1 MKRMFLVDGSNH
13 AFRVYFGLP
22 PMHAP
27 DGTPTHALYG
37 FTTLLAQVHGT
48 YKPDYVAF
56 CFDKGRTFRNDLYPD
71 YKGHRPE
78 MPDDLRAQWP
88 ELPGLV
94 EAFGFVSLIVPG
106 FEADDV
112 IGTLARR
119 FASPDL
125 QVVLVTGDR
134 DYYQLVD
141 ENILVLDLMKDR
153 EIGPAEVPEIM
164 GVPVDRIVDLR
175 GLSGDKSDNIPGVPQ
190 VGDKTAAGW
199 INKYG
204 DLEQVIE
211 NASKIGGKRGANLQE
226 FAEQARLSKTLAT
239 IRTDVPLDLTLPDLA
254 PRGLQEAALEER
266 FDKWNFGKVARKL
279 LRAGP
284 QVDTGVYRAI
294 TTEDDLQALVQDL
307 TSAGCFGFDTETT
320 SLDPLQA
327 ELVGLS
333 FSWSP
338 TDAVYVPIGHTQGEQ
353 LARETVLQALRPLL
367 ERDDLGKIGSN
378 LKYDLVIC
386 RRAGVDLR
394 GITGDT
400 LLLDYVLAAHE
411 RSHGL
416 DALAERHLTHKMT
429 TFQQVSDGETRSF
442 AEVPIDRATHYAAE
456 DAQVA
461 LQVHE
466 KLAPN
471 LDDGTRYVYERI
483 ELPLIEVLADMETR
497 GIRLDVARL
506 SEIRDDVAERVQA
519 AEKTCHDILGR
530 PFNVGSVK
538 ELREILFEELGYD
551 TGKKTKT
558 GFSTDSS
565 VLEKLVGQRDPDL
578 PAAILQW
585 RELTKLLSTYLDKL
599 PTFVHET
606 DGRIHTSF
614 NQAVAATGRLSS
626 VNPNLQNIPIRME
639 EGRRI
644 REAFVPAP
652 GHVFLSCDYSQVEL
666 RILAHVSGSETLRE
680 AFASGDDIH
689 RLTASRVFGEPLDAV
704 TPALRD
710 AAKAINYGLLYGM
723 SAFRLARDLG
733 VSRTEAQRYMDDYF
747 ARMPEVQG
755 WIEQTRDDARR
766 DGLVTTLFGRRRLLP
781 GLNSKRWN
789 ERAAAEREAVNTV
802 VQGTAADI
810 MKLAML
816 AVHRRL
822 RTDGHQARMLLQVHD
837 ELLLEVPDDE
847 VDAVRAL
854 VVQEMRGAADL
865 AVPLE
870 VNAAVGQT
878 WREAHA

>member
-13 AFRVYFGLP
+13 AFRAYFALP

-37 FTTLLAQVHGT
+37 FTTLLSQIHGSF
-48 YKPDYVAF
+48 KPDYVAI
-56 CFDKGRTFRNDLYPD
+56 CFDKGKTFRNDLFPD

-112 IGTLARR
+112 IGTLAKR
-119 FASPDL
+119 FAGPEL
-125 QVVLVTGDR
+125 EVLLVTGDR

-141 ENILVLDLMKDR
+141 ANIRVLDLMKD
-153 EIGPAEVPEIM
+153 EEVGPEQVPELM
-164 GVPVDRIVDLR
+164 GVPPDRMVDLR

-199 INKYG
+199 IEKYG
-204 DLEQVIE
+204 DLEQVIA
-211 NASKIGGKRGANLQE
+211 NAAKIGGKRGQNLVE
-226 FAEQARLSKTLAT
+226 FADQARLSKTLAT
-239 IRTDVPLDLTLPDLA
+239 IVTDVPIPLTLDDLA
-254 PRGLQEAALEER
+254 PKGLQESALEER
-266 FDKWNFGKVARKL
+266 FERWNFGKVARRL
-279 LRAGP
+279 LRSGP
-284 QVDTGVYRAI
+284 QVDASVYRAI
-294 TTEDDLQALVQDL
+294 TTVADLDALVAEL
-307 TSAGCFGFDTETT
+307 EAAGRFGFDTETT

-333 FSWSP
+333 FSTGP
-338 TDAVYVPIGHTQGEQ
+338 KHGVYVPVGHTEGEQ
-353 LARETVLQALRPLL
+353 LDRALVLERLGPLL

-378 LKYDLVIC
+378 LKYDLVVC
-386 RRAGVDLR
+386 RRAGVELR
-394 GITGDT
+394 GISGDT

-416 DALAERHLTHKMT
+416 DALAERHLAHKMT
-429 TFQQVSDGETRSF
+429 TFHQVSDGERRPF
-442 AEVPIDRATHYAAE
+442 DEVPIDRATHYAAE

-461 LQVHE
+461 LQVHD
-466 KLAPN
+466 KLASN
-471 LDDGTRYVYERI
+471 LDDGTRFIYERV
-483 ELPLIEVLADMETR
+483 ELPLVAVLADMETR
-497 GIRLDVARL
+497 GIKLDTVHL
-506 SEIRDDVAERVQA
+506 SAIREGVAERVTA
-519 AEKTCHDILGR
+519 AERACHEALGR

-538 ELREILFEELGYD
+538 DLREILFEELGYES
-551 TGKKTKT
+551 GKATKT

-578 PAAILQW
+578 PAAILEW

-599 PTFVHET
+599 PTAVHPS

-644 REAFVPAP
+644 REAFVPEE
-652 GHVFLSCDYSQVEL
+652 GHLFLSCDYSQVEL
-666 RILAHVSGSETLRE
+666 RILAHVSGSATLRE

-689 RLTASRVFGEPLDAV
+689 RLTASRVFGVPLTEV
-704 TPALRD
+704 SPALRN

-733 VSRTEAQRYMDDYF
+733 VSRTEAQRYMDEYF
-747 ARMPEVQG
+747 AGMPEVAG
-755 WIEQTRDDARR
+755 WIDRTKESARR
-766 DGLVTTLFGRRRLLP
+766 TGMVSTLFGRRRLVPLIS
-781 GLNSKRWN
+781 SKRWN

-802 VQGTAADI
+802 IQGTAADV

-816 AVHRRL
+816 DVHRRL
-822 RTDGHQARMLLQVHD
+822 RAEGFAARMLLQVHD
-837 ELLLEVPDDE
+837 ELLVEAPE
-847 VDAVRAL
+847 PEIDAVKAL
-854 VVQEMRGAADL
+854 VVDAMRGAADL
-865 AVPLE
+865 EVPLE
-870 VNAAVGQT
+870 VNAATGRT

>member
-37 FTTLLAQVHGT
+37 FTTLLSQIHGSWE
-48 YKPDYVAF
+48 PDYVAV
-56 CFDKGRTFRNDLYPD
+56 CFDKGKTFRNELFPD

-94 EAFGFVSLIVPG
+94 EAFGFRCLIVPG

-112 IGTLARR
+112 IGTLAKR
-119 FASPDL
+119 FAGPDL
-125 QVVLVTGDR
+125 EVVLVTGDR

-141 ENILVLDLMKDR
+141 EHITVLDLMKDER
-153 EIGPAEVPEIM
+153 VGPAQVPDLM
-164 GVPVDRIVDLR
+164 GVPAERMVDLR
-175 GLSGDKSDNIPGVPQ
+175 ALSGDKSDNIPGVPQ

-199 INKYG
+199 IAKYG
-204 DLEQVIE
+204 DLEAVLA
-211 NASKIGGKRGANLQE
+211 NASKIGGKRGQNLVE
-226 FAEQARLSKTLAT
+226 FADQARLSKTLAT
-239 IRTDVPLDLTLPDLA
+239 IVTDVPLELTLDDLA
-254 PRGLQEAALEER
+254 PRGLQNEALEER
-266 FDKWNFGKVARKL
+266 FDRWNFGKVARRL
-279 LRAGP
+279 LRSGP
-284 QVDTGVYRAI
+284 QVDASVYRAI
-294 TTEDDLQALVQDL
+294 TTDADLDALVAAL
-307 TSAGCFGFDTETT
+307 EAAGTFGFDTETT

-327 ELVGLS
+327 EIVGLS
-333 FSWSP
+333 FSTGP
-338 TDAVYVPIGHTQGEQ
+338 KHGVYIPVGHVSGEQ
-353 LARETVLQALRPLL
+353 LPRDRVLGALRPLL
-367 ERDDLGKIGSN
+367 EREDLGKIGSN
-378 LKYDLVIC
+378 LKYDLVVC
-386 RRAGVDLR
+386 RRAGIDLR
-394 GITGDT
+394 GIAGDT

-416 DALAERHLTHKMT
+416 DALAERHLAHKMT
-429 TFQQVSDGETRSF
+429 TFQQVSDGERRPF
-442 AEVPIDRATHYAAE
+442 DEVPIDQATHYAAE

-466 KLAPN
+466 KLAPS
-471 LDDGTRYVYERI
+471 LDDGMRRVYREI
-483 ELPLIEVLADMETR
+483 ELPLVPVLADMETL
-497 GIRLDVARL
+497 GIKLDIGHLA
-506 SEIRDDVAERVQA
+506 SIRDGVAERVAA
-519 AEKTCHDILGR
+519 AEARCHDILGR
-530 PFNVGSVK
+530 PFNLGSVK
-538 ELREILFEELGYD
+538 DLREILFEELGYES
-551 TGKKTKT
+551 GKKTKT
-558 GFSTDSS
+558 GLSTDSS

-578 PAAILQW
+578 PAAILEW

-599 PTFVHET
+599 PATVHPS

-644 REAFVPAP
+644 REAFVPDD
-652 GHVFLSCDYSQVEL
+652 GCVFLSCDYSQVEL
-666 RILAHVSGSETLRE
+666 RILAHVSGSATLRE

-689 RLTASRVFGEPLDAV
+689 RLTASRVFGVPLDEV
-704 TPALRD
+704 SSSLRN

-747 ARMPEVQG
+747 AGMPEVEG
-755 WIEQTRDDARR
+755 WIARTRESARKE
-766 DGLVTTLFGRRRLLP
+766 GFVTTLFGRRRLVPLI
-781 GLNSKRWN
+781 SSQRWN

-802 VQGTAADI
+802 IQGTAADI
-810 MKLAML
+810 MKIAML

-822 RTDGHQARMLLQVHD
+822 RDEGRGARMLLQVHD
-837 ELLLEVPDDE
+837 ELLLEVPEAE
-847 VDAVRAL
+847 VEPVRAL
-854 VVQEMRGAADL
+854 VVDAMRTAADL
-865 AVPLE
+865 DVALE
-870 VNAAVGQT
+870 VNAATGRT

>member
-1 MKRMFLVDGSNH
+1 MKRMFLIDGSNH
-13 AFRVYFGLP
+13 AFRVYFGMP

-37 FTTLLAQVHGT
+37 FTTLLSQMHSG
-48 YKPDYVAF
+48 YRPDYVAV
-56 CFDKGRTFRNDLYPD
+56 CFDKGRTFRNDLFAD

-94 EAFGFVSLIVPG
+94 EAFGFRSLIVPG

-119 FASPDL
+119 FAGPEL
-125 QVVLVTGDR
+125 QVMLVTGDR

-141 ENILVLDLMKDR
+141 ENIRVLDLMKDL
-153 EIGPAEVPEIM
+153 EIGPGEVPGIM
-164 GVPVDRIVDLR
+164 GVPPDRIVDLR

-199 INKYG
+199 INTYG
-204 DLEQVIE
+204 DLEQVIT

-226 FAEQARLSKTLAT
+226 FADQARLSKTLAT
-239 IRTDVPLDLTLPDLA
+239 IRLDVPLDLTLDDLA
-254 PRGLQEAALEER
+254 PRGLQERDLEER

-279 LRAGP
+279 LRSGP
-284 QVDTGVYRAI
+284 QVDTSVYRAI
-294 TTEDDLQALVQDL
+294 TTPEQLAELRSALEA
-307 TSAGCFGFDTETT
+307 AGRFGFDTETT

-333 FSWSP
+333 FAWSP
-338 TDAVYVPIGHTQGEQ
+338 TDAVYVPVGHAQGEQ
-353 LARETVLQALRPLL
+353 LDRAEVLASLGPLIG
-367 ERDDLGKIGSN
+367 RDDLGKIGSN
-378 LKYDLVIC
+378 LKYDLVVC
-386 RRAGVDLR
+386 RRAGVELR
-394 GITGDT
+394 GIVGDT

-429 TFQQVSDGETRSF
+429 TFQQVSEGETRSF
-442 AEVPIDRATHYAAE
+442 ADVPIDRATHYAAE

-461 LQVHE
+461 LQVHD

-471 LDDGTRYVYERI
+471 LDEGTRHVYERI
-483 ELPLIEVLADMETR
+483 ELPLIGVLADMETR
-497 GIRLDVARL
+497 GILIDVERLAQ
-506 SEIRDDVAERVQA
+506 IRDEVAERVVV
-519 AEKTCHDILGR
+519 AERACHDIVGR
-530 PFNVGSVK
+530 SFNVGSVK
-538 ELREILFEELGYD
+538 ELREILFDELGYE

-578 PAAILQW
+578 PAAVLQW

-599 PTFVHET
+599 PTFVHPT

-626 VNPNLQNIPIRME
+626 VNPNLQNIPVRME

-644 REAFVPAP
+644 REAFVPAA

-666 RILAHVSGSETLRE
+666 RILAHVCGSETLRE

-689 RLTASRVFGEPLDAV
+689 RLTASRVFGEPLSEV

-755 WIEQTRDDARR
+755 WIEQTREDARR

-816 AVHRRL
+816 NVHRRL
-822 RTDGHQARMLLQVHD
+822 RDEGLGARMLLQVHD
-837 ELLLEVPDDE
+837 ELLLEVPHAEIDQ
-847 VDAVRAL
+847 ARAL

-865 AVPLE
+865 TVPLE